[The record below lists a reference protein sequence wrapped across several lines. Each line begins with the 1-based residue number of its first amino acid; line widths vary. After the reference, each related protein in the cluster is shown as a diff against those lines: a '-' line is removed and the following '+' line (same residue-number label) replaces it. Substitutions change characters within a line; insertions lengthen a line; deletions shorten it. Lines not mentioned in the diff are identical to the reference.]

1 MPMYNLI
8 EHSNIYSDTSG
19 GLWQFKRDKVPANN
33 VDLMSINNSQSF
45 YSKAAVLGKTTDS
58 VNTISL
64 SLINLLYY
72 EYWTDKQ
79 KHLYV
84 DSVNNVNS
92 SVKNTKVVVPIKY
105 LRSFWRS
112 IEMPW
117 INCQIHL
124 ELNWIEKFILS
135 SAGDSAKFEI
145 TDAKSHVPIVTLST

>member
-1 MPMYNLI
+1 
-8 EHSNIYSDTSG
+8 
-19 GLWQFKRDKVPANN
+19 
-33 VDLMSINNSQSF
+33 MSINNSQWF
-45 YSKAAVLGKTTDS
+45 YCKATIVGKRTDS
-58 VNTISL
+58 VNNI
-64 SLINLLYY
+64 
-72 EYWTDKQ
+72 
-79 KHLYV
+79 
-84 DSVNNVNS
+84 NS